1 MLSSNKYTFKKFDTD
16 VKNKFIVY
24 GDNLEE
30 STQIID
36 WLYDFNKDKMK
47 LKSIEY
53 KSLSEYIYVFEIN
66 NKDYYFVAQ
75 AYYRNGRLPLGVRQ
89 VIKELD
95 KPDAVVYS
103 ADEDK
108 VIMGFEVTSTTMAG
122 NATWQRTGRV
132 INFMEKKVPF
142 GFLAYFSKNDKSN
155 TNVNKKPRVPS
166 ALFVLLFNMLSLKY
180 STPALVGF
188 FEHPDKNQNI
198 DALNPN
204 EDWRENIFKY
214 LLCLIEKEDG
224 TSYLENCYKSMKNYY
239 FDENKIEHTFSEF
252 GSDALTYMQQENF
265 EKKIIE
271 DMNNN
276 VNIPFFSKNSLS
288 FEWKPK
294 KISEIVKDKFPDIPF
309 YQLSKNCKAGI
320 TFKTKELIEILQV
333 GKRFY
338 VEDLIKDIN
347 APTVII
353 PVKLTKNEHGELIHT
368 DDPYNGEIP
377 AFSNLY
383 LQSFP
388 DANIMLLLCDHTNR
402 NEYDVESAKGR
413 KVYKAINKYADL
425 VIDLDLN
432 SFSRESENSGVENI
446 SRYENTFTTEDDVT
460 SFFGTILLREGID
473 PSFLQPP
480 CGSWSDIKLYPTDK
494 YYYYN
499 RNDERGDIAFFNKD
513 EEIYY
518 IGESKKNYSTL
529 ALTLDRE
536 YEKTKKLSD
545 IILKE
550 LDYQYPCKLFA
561 IFKGTTE
568 EAKKVLENSDFDY
581 VVTVSDDDLVTLE
594 IIGKDI

>member
-1 MLSSNKYTFKKFDTD
+1 MLSKNKYSFEKFNAD

-36 WLYDFNKDKMK
+36 WLYDFNKEKMK

-53 KSLSEYIYVFEIN
+53 KSLSEYVYIFDIDNVE
-66 NKDYYFVAQ
+66 YYFIAQ

-95 KPDAVVYS
+95 KPDAVIYS
-103 ADEDK
+103 VDNDK

-132 INFMEKKVPF
+132 INFMEKGVPF
-142 GFLAYFSKNDKSN
+142 GFLAYFSKNDKSD

-166 ALFVLLFNMLSLKY
+166 ALFVLLFNILSLKY

-198 DALNPN
+198 DSLNPS

-214 LLCLIEKEDG
+214 LLCLIKNEDG
-224 TSYLENCYKSMKNYY
+224 NFYLENCYKSMREYY
-239 FDENKIEHTFSEF
+239 FEENKIAHTVSEF
-252 GSDALTYMQQENF
+252 GIDALSYMKQDNY
-265 EKKIIE
+265 EKILIN
-271 DMNNN
+271 DMKNKN
-276 VNIPFFSKNSLS
+276 NIPFFNKEYLP
-288 FEWKPK
+288 FEWTPK
-294 KISEIVKDKFPDIPF
+294 KIGNLVKEKFPSIKF

-320 TFKTKELIEILQV
+320 TFETKKLIEILQV

-338 VEDLIKDIN
+338 VEDLIKDVEE
-347 APTVII
+347 PTIII
-353 PVKLTKNEHGELIHT
+353 PIKLTKYEHGVLVHT

-377 AFSNLY
+377 AFANLY

-388 DANIMLLLCDHTNR
+388 KANVMLLLCDHTNA
-402 NEYDVESAKGR
+402 NEYSVESAKGR

-446 SRYENTFTTEDDVT
+446 SRYENIFTTEDDVT

-499 RNDERGDIAFFNKD
+499 RNDERGDIAFFN
-513 EEIYY
+513 EEEQTYY

-529 ALTLDRE
+529 ALTLEKE
-536 YEKTKKLSD
+536 YEKTKKLSE

-550 LDYQYPCKLFA
+550 LDYKYPVKLFA
-561 IFKGTTE
+561 IFKGNQD
-568 EAKKVLENSDFDY
+568 EAKKILDNSEFDY
-581 VVTVSDDDLVTLE
+581 VVTVSDDNSVTLE
-594 IIGKDI
+594 IIGREL